1 MVCEWQPPEA
11 TLVRRASH
19 IPDSLFTNDINM
31 TEDTE
36 VEGDSESELE
46 VETID
51 GLVANSDGKAWN
63 EYSNTDEEDGNFCR
77 RQQLISYIEFKMCLT
92 EWLTSACGHSYGL

>member
-1 MVCEWQPPEA
+1 
-11 TLVRRASH
+11 
-19 IPDSLFTNDINM
+19 M

-92 EWLTSACGHSYGL
+92 E